1 MGFIEQIEPYIQKYA
16 PKYGIKVC
24 SPIIAQAVL
33 ESGSGTS
40 ELAKNANNYFG
51 LKYRPGRCPTSCGI
65 YNKIGSEQ
73 NKDGSYTSYEMQWM
87 KFPNMESGVQGY
99 FDFINISTYAN
110 LKGINDPK
118 TYLENIKKDGYATSL
133 RYVDNLMAVISKY
146 NLTKYDNLTV
156 GQPLKGFYKV
166 AVDAGH
172 GSNTAGKRTPDGY
185 REHWIN
191 VKCANFFNEAMK
203 RCGFETL
210 KTGWNDTNS
219 TDDADIALST
229 RQQQIKNAKCDI
241 SVSWHANAFGDGKTY
256 NDSQGI
262 ETLIHNDSTKA
273 KDSGSL
279 AIKVQNNLIKG
290 TQQKNR
296 GVKTQSLAMCNCA
309 TMGTKASIL
318 IEIGF
323 MTNKHEAELM
333 QTDAFCMECAEEAAQ
348 GVCEYFGVN
357 YIKPSGSNIVISTPP
372 AIPNNTEQ
380 STYSHKD
387 FVKDV
392 QKAILA
398 KVDGI
403 AGSETLSKTVTVS
416 KQKNNRHAVV
426 RPIQKYLNSIG
437 FNCGTVDGVAGVK
450 FDSAVKAFQRA
461 NGCVIDG
468 EITKGNKTWCCLLGM
483 I

>member
-1 MGFIEQIEPYIQKYA
+1 MGFIEQIAPYIQKYA

-73 NKDGSYTSYEMQWM
+73 NKDGSYTSSEMQWM

-156 GQPLKGFYKV
+156 GQPLKGSYKV

-256 NDSQGI
+256 NDSKGI

-296 GVKTQSLAMCNCA
+296 GVKTQSLAMCNCT

-372 AIPNNTEQ
+372 AIPNNTVQ
-380 STYSHKD
+380 STYSYKD

-416 KQKNNRHAVV
+416 RQKNNRHAVV

-437 FNCGTVDGVAGVK
+437 FNCGTVDGIAGVK

-461 NGCVIDG
+461 NGCVVDG
-468 EITKGNKTWCCLLGM
+468 EITKGNKTWRCLLGM